1 PMRRLA
7 ATLALASG
15 LVGATSPGSFAQTAT
30 PPAPTQPAPVQTTC
44 NGPVD
49 PYKNYACLDTYL
61 GDNVFTRLYNYYRL
75 EWGEAGPPTDP
86 NAPPGRIADWPRTPQ
101 TTPPM
106 PFTEWPYGG
115 TTALGVTRT
124 GSVDSPL
131 MGALSNTNFG
141 HWLNAPAT

>member
-1 PMRRLA
+1 MRRLA
-7 ATLALASG
+7 ATLALAGG

-86 NAPPGRIADWPRTPQ
+86 NAPPGRRDGWPATPE

-106 PFTEWPYGG
+106 PFTEWPSGAA
-115 TTALGVTRT
+115 TSFGVNRPA
-124 GSVDSPL
+124 SVDSPF
-131 MGALSNTNFG
+131 MAAIANTPVGQAL
-141 HWLNAPAT
+141 A